1 MGANQ
6 SGGNTNYKG
15 PSNPDEIRSMYK
27 LEEQNKLLEE
37 KLKNQELQNKLRVMQ
52 NLLEKQRLDSVIQG
66 KSPNALL
73 TNPQLQ
79 KEFLR
84 NKEMQK
90 EFLNRLQ
97 KSKDINLDNGQ
108 YQMVNEYLNKL
119 DVQEDE
125 LDVRKPYL
133 YMQEP
138 SNRYT
143 VASGDEKKPQIGTT
157 NSERDKFLRHM
168 KKQKEQQEINMEA
181 ERKKRKQEY
190 EYNMNKL
197 DVDNINPYE
206 VLEINPQSTLTQA
219 KNAFK
224 RKARIYHP
232 DRIGGNTQEFQRITK
247 AFMLL
252 VEEFKKKEADK
263 QFNILREESLHEM
276 EKQQNESKKNV
287 NFKKIN
293 MSGKNFNQKKFN
305 KIYNQ
310 NRLHQSTDE
319 GYSNWMDEHNYE
331 SLKVP
336 KINKDSYNPQN
347 FNQQFQKFKSQNSRE
362 IVQHQDPQPII
373 SLKQNCQE
381 LGQGNI
387 KDFSGQNS
395 NGKMEYTDYRKAH
408 TETTL
413 IDPDNINYREYKNM
427 DELERERGRKIF
439 LSKEEQERITMN
451 EMLEKQKEEER
462 RMRLNKHDERAFQQF
477 ENVNRMFLQ

>member
-6 SGGNTNYKG
+6 SGGNSNSKG

-27 LEEQNKLLEE
+27 LEEQNKLLQE

-66 KSPNALL
+66 RSPNALL

-79 KEFLR
+79 RDFLR

-90 EFLNRLQ
+90 EFLNRIQ
-97 KSKDINLDNGQ
+97 QSQEINLDDNQ

-119 DVQEDE
+119 DVEENE
-125 LDVRKPYL
+125 LDVKKPYL
-133 YMQEP
+133 YTQEP
-138 SNRYT
+138 SNRYN
-143 VASGDEKKPQIGTT
+143 VSRGDERKPHIGTT
-157 NSERDKFLRHM
+157 NSERDKFLRYM
-168 KKQKEQQEINMEA
+168 RKQKEQQEINMEA
-181 ERKKRKQEY
+181 ERKKRKEEY
-190 EYNMNKL
+190 ESQMNKL
-197 DVDNINPYE
+197 DVDYLNPYE
-206 VLEINPQSTLTQA
+206 VLEIDPQASFAQA
-219 KNAFK
+219 KSAFK

-232 DRIGGNTQEFQRITK
+232 DRIGGNTLEFQRITK

-252 VEEFKKKEADK
+252 VEEFKKREADK
-263 QFNILREESLHEM
+263 QFNVLREESRQEI

-305 KIYNQ
+305 KIYEQ

-319 GYSNWMDEHNYE
+319 GYGNWMKEHNYD

-336 KINKDSYNPQN
+336 KLNQDSYNPQN
-347 FNQQFQKFKSQNSRE
+347 FNQQFQKFKSQNSKQ
-362 IVQHQDPQPII
+362 IVKHQDPQPIV

-381 LGQGNI
+381 LGEGNI
-387 KDFSGQNS
+387 TDFSGQNS

-413 IDPDNINYREYKNM
+413 IDPDNINYREYRDV

-451 EMLEKQKEEER
+451 EMLEKQREEER
-462 RMRLNKHDERAFQQF
+462 RMRLNRQDERAFQQF
-477 ENVNRMFLQ
+477 DRVNRMFLH